1 MSFSFDGG
9 DILVILLV
17 TAALVL
23 SRRFDRTGRSL
34 EKVRRYADKSKADLD
49 AIVAQRELALR
60 DLAVDL
66 EVQEK
71 TNREILARAEAARG
85 EIVAR
90 TEDLEERVERIEAHE
105 RALEELNELALRV
118 DENLSRLKAES
129 AYVDEVGSRL
139 SEVKKGFAEL
149 ADKDRARFE
158 SFREEAVG
166 RLGSDIEAMRAGLE
180 EGGRQLVIFQEN
192 LELLNAEH
200 SDEVGRRLSGFR
212 DELERVEEEFR
223 SRLADAAEQG
233 ARLEHDAFTALKL
246 DIEARTGRLEEN
258 WTGGMNDLKNEV
270 AGTAEEI
277 REVLAETRRKM
288 ELADGDF
295 REMEQRVQQSVD
307 RMKASVDGDRG
318 EMERRI
324 QETSAGLQGGM
335 AELEA
340 GLDGLKSRSRERIS
354 EHLNRFEAEFGA
366 DIQGREAAMKTAVE
380 ELGIRIDRF
389 VETRETELLES
400 VGKRQSEYRQSIEEG
415 FGRIEEFMRDMDAL
429 TADLESSRKRI
440 LTDAEHAF
448 EAFDKEMAEKRTLE
462 QAREEEEAAR
472 LRREMTELETALEE
486 LKLRARAGAS
496 EALGKFED
504 EFFTDLRRRE
514 DEIRG
519 AMEQQRRRLEAE
531 TNAMELK
538 AAGEREEAE
547 GRWASQLNQR
557 FAELQSRASGEFE
570 AFREQLDGFRD
581 SLSGRMNKAEEDFSG
596 VHEGLSRRISEAGE
610 HLNRFEAEFS
620 ADIQGRDAAM
630 KAALEDL
637 RIRVDRFVENRE
649 TDLLES
655 VEKRQSEYRRAIEER
670 FGRIEEFMTDM
681 DTLAAGLQSSQKQT
695 LADVRSAF
703 TAFDEE
709 MTERRAL
716 EQARG
721 EEEAARLRG
730 DMTELEAALEELNLR
745 ARGSASETLR
755 KFEDEFLTDLKRRD
769 DEIRGVMEEQRRNW
783 EAETKA
789 MELRAAGEREEA
801 ERRCASELNQRFVEL
816 QSRASGEFEAFRDS
830 LSGRIGKAEED
841 FSGFHEGLSRRIAE
855 SGEQLNRFQADFSA
869 DIEGRDS
876 AMKAAVEELRI
887 RVDQFVE
894 DKEIN
899 LLESVEKRQSEY
911 RKSIEDRFGR
921 IEEFIEDMDTL
932 AAGLQSSQKQ
942 TLTDVQNAFTAFD
955 EEMTERRALE
965 RARDDEDAARLRCEM
980 TELEKSLDE
989 LKLRAADN
997 ISDKLQVFEDE
1008 FFADLKR
1015 RGDEMHQAV
1024 EEWRKTVELETGE
1037 LGVKAVRERDEV
1049 ERRCSS
1055 ELKQRLGEIQSRVF
1069 SQFEALQDQVDTFR
1083 GSLSGRILTAEEEF
1097 SGFHEGLSDRIAK
1110 EKESSG
1116 REFQHAF
1123 EVFEKETDE
1132 KLTKAGKTIAQR
1144 LEGFNR
1150 EIEERRKEI
1159 TGEFTV
1165 VQDEAR
1171 DWKERIAAR
1180 IAEGERST
1188 LDSMEGMKSDFAA
1201 VQSEMRDEYSG
1212 RTEELVIEWG
1222 EERQNLRRSLAE
1234 MEDSVNR
1241 LATQLTEQ
1249 RRDAVEALK
1258 EQGEN
1263 FLLDF
1268 RRNSREAREEVE
1280 RKVKDLR
1287 QSVNDSR
1294 ERAEAARKEMSAHT
1308 DNEYARLMRNL
1319 DEIDKRQREFIAE
1332 TRVFERADEIKEGLE
1347 ADITELKAQLEIV
1360 GAGREEI
1367 RMVNERYERSLS
1379 LYEDVSA
1386 KIARFLSEQQK
1397 VDNLEGKIARIG
1409 SLSESV
1415 DLKLDRVTDANDS
1428 LQEIQVRLKQ
1438 LEDLHEDLD
1447 ARYGRLSEKSTVL
1460 DAASD
1465 GVDKNFERMTKME
1478 MIIKNIAERLIP
1490 VRSQMEEAEERLL
1503 RLDEEKPKID
1513 SVVEKVSSLDSTITE
1528 VDRRLDELG
1537 RAREWVARTETRM
1550 EELNTEIQ
1558 NHIRLLGTLSE
1569 RDGRKSAGSPDIS
1582 TREMVVKLARLGWN
1596 SEEIARTAKLSRSEV
1611 ELILEITPKE

>member
-139 SEVKKGFAEL
+139 SEAKKGFAEL

-166 RLGSDIEAMRAGLE
+166 RFGSDIEAIRAGLE

-200 SDEVGRRLSGFR
+200 NDEVSRRLSGFR
-212 DELERVEEEFR
+212 DELERAEKEFR
-223 SRLADAAEQG
+223 SRLDDAAEQG

-295 REMEQRVQQSVD
+295 REMEERVQQSID
-307 RMKASVDGDRG
+307 RMKASVDGDCG

-389 VETRETELLES
+389 VETREADLLES
-400 VGKRQSEYRQSIEEG
+400 VGKRQSEYRQS
-415 FGRIEEFMRDMDAL
+415 IEEFMRDMDAL

-448 EAFDKEMAEKRTLE
+448 EAFDKEMAEKRMLE

-519 AMEQQRRRLEAE
+519 AMEKQRRSLEAE

-596 VHEGLSRRISEAGE
+596 FHEGLSRRISEAGE

-721 EEEAARLRG
+721 EEEAARLRR

-769 DEIRGVMEEQRRNW
+769 DEIRGTMEEQRRSW
-783 EAETKA
+783 EAETNA
-789 MELRAAGEREEA
+789 MELRAAREREEA

-855 SGEQLNRFQADFSA
+855 SGEQLNRFQAEFSA

-1015 RGDEMHQAV
+1015 RGDEMNQAV

-1069 SQFEALQDQVDTFR
+1069 GQFEALQDQVDTFR

-1116 REFQHAF
+1116 REFQYAF

-1132 KLTKAGKTIAQR
+1132 KLTKAGRTIAQR

-1188 LDSMEGMKSDFAA
+1188 LESMEGMKSDFAA

-1241 LATQLTEQ
+1241 LSTQLTEQ

-1415 DLKLDRVTDANDS
+1415 DLKLDRVADANDS

-1478 MIIKNIAERLIP
+1478 MIIKDIAERLIP

-1558 NHIRLLGTLSE
+1558 NHIRLLGTLSQ
-1569 RDGRKSAGSPDIS
+1569 RDGRKSPGSPDIS

>member
-49 AIVAQRELALR
+49 TIVAQRELALR

-139 SEVKKGFAEL
+139 SEVKNSFAEF

-200 SDEVGRRLSGFR
+200 NDEVSRRLSGFR
-212 DELERVEEEFR
+212 DELERVEKEFR
-223 SRLADAAEQG
+223 SRLDDAAEQG

-270 AGTAEEI
+270 AATAEEI

-295 REMEQRVQQSVD
+295 
-307 RMKASVDGDRG
+307 G
-318 EMERRI
+318 EMERRVQETSAETRRFLENFQKDMEQRV

-354 EHLNRFEAEFGA
+354 EHLNRFEAEFSA

-380 ELGIRIDRF
+380 ELGGRIDRF
-389 VETRETELLES
+389 VETREADLLEF
-400 VGKRQSEYRQSIEEG
+400 VEKRQSEYRETI
-415 FGRIEEFMRDMDAL
+415 
-429 TADLESSRKRI
+429 
-440 LTDAEHAF
+440 
-448 EAFDKEMAEKRTLE
+448 EAFDREMAEKRALE

-472 LRREMTELETALEE
+472 LRREMTELQAALEE

-504 EFFTDLRRRE
+504 EFFADLRRRE

-519 AMEQQRRRLEAE
+519 AMEKQRKTWEAE

-557 FAELQSRASGEFE
+557 FADLQSRASGEFE
-570 AFREQLDGFRD
+570 GLQEQFEGFRD
-581 SLSGRMNKAEEDFSG
+581 SFSRRMNKAEEDFSG
-596 VHEGLSRRISEAGE
+596 FHEGLSRRISEAGE

-630 KAALEDL
+630 KAALEEL

-649 TDLLES
+649 TDMLES
-655 VEKRQSEYRRAIEER
+655 VEKGQSEYRRAIEER
-670 FGRIEEFMTDM
+670 FGRMEEFMTDM
-681 DTLAAGLQSSQKQT
+681 DTLAAGLQSSQQQT
-695 LADVRSAF
+695 LTDVRNAF

-721 EEEAARLRG
+721 EEEAARLRR

-755 KFEDEFLTDLKRRD
+755 KFEDEFLADLRRRD
-769 DEIRGVMEEQRRNW
+769 DEIRGVMEEQRRSW
-783 EAETKA
+783 EAETNA
-789 MELRAAGEREEA
+789 MELRAAGEREKA
-801 ERRCASELNQRFVEL
+801 EGRCVSELNQRFAEL

-855 SGEQLNRFQADFSA
+855 AGERLNRFQAEFSA

-876 AMKAAVEELRI
+876 AMKAAVEDLRI
-887 RVDQFVE
+887 RVDEFVE

-965 RARDDEDAARLRCEM
+965 RARDDEDAARLRYEM
-980 TELEKSLDE
+980 SELEKSLDE

-997 ISDKLQVFEDE
+997 ISEKLQVFEDE
-1008 FFADLKR
+1008 FFTDLKR

-1024 EEWRKTVELETGE
+1024 EEWRKRVELETGE
-1037 LGVKAVRERDEV
+1037 LGVKAARERDEV

-1069 SQFEALQDQVDTFR
+1069 GQFEALQDQVDTFR
-1083 GSLSGRILTAEEEF
+1083 GSLSGRILSAEEEF

-1110 EKESSG
+1110 ERESSG

-1132 KLTKAGKTIAQR
+1132 KLTKAGRTISQR

-1171 DWKERIAAR
+1171 DWKERIEAR

-1188 LDSMEGMKSDFAA
+1188 LESVEGMKSDFAA

-1212 RTEELVIEWG
+1212 RTEELIIEWG

-1234 MEDSVNR
+1234 MEDAVNR
-1241 LATQLTEQ
+1241 LSTQLTEQ

-1332 TRVFERADEIKEGLE
+1332 TRVFERADEIKEALE

-1415 DLKLDRVTDANDS
+1415 DLKLDRMADANDS

-1447 ARYGRLSEKSTVL
+1447 ARYGRLSDKSTVL

-1465 GVDKNFERMTKME
+1465 GVDKNFERMTNME
-1478 MIIKNIAERLIP
+1478 MIIKDIAERLIP

-1513 SVVEKVSSLDSTITE
+1513 SVVEKVSSLDSIITE
-1528 VDRRLDELG
+1528 LDRRLDELG
-1537 RAREWVARTETRM
+1537 RVREWVARTETRM

-1558 NHIRLLGTLSE
+1558 NHIRLLGNLSE
-1569 RDGRKSAGSPDIS
+1569 RDGRKSPGSPDIS
-1582 TREMVVKLARLGWN
+1582 TREMVVKLARLGWT